1 MAEEREANLRDEN
14 ALFDDDGIVERIF
27 NSLTGTKMDWV
38 FPVHCKGVH
47 KMNIQWRM

>member
-27 NSLTGTKMDWV
+27 NSLTGTSIDLNHGWG
-38 FPVHCKGVH
+38 FPYYYE
-47 KMNIQWRM
+47 